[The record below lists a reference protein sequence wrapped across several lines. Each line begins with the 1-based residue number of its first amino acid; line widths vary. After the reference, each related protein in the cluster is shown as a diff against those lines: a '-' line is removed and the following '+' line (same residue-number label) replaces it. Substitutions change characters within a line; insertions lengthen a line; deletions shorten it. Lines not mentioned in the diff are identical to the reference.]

1 MLKGIKLSIYINWQR
16 CSEFFIDNFHSNNLS
31 EISEKMASFIKN
43 AILYLM
49 SEQCFDNYFVDF
61 NLFDGKNSL
70 FMQITRNYKSLY
82 F

>member
-1 MLKGIKLSIYINWQR
+1 MRSDCILKGTKLNICINWQR

-70 FMQITRNYKSLY
+70 YANYT
-82 F
+82 